1 MAADFP
7 HLYPYSRKEAK
18 EHGELELWDES
29 FRNNVACARAIEDA
43 IRQDFDEET
52 DSIRLGCAERV
63 LEEYGFKR
71 VNLVLAHSVKELS
84 DTAYVSD
91 SAIQWSRQTFVPY
104 SGLYAR
110 YFVVNTASSLMEAFI
125 RQARDAYQSLGL
137 FGPEHC
143 TGDRSEQDFTG
154 KVLILSPDTL
164 RESCWSQQN
173 QLWFAHDGFGCGPN
187 ARGRS
192 IRATCLGDGEMTR
205 WNRSD
210 FTGVLDEQYLPDW
223 AREKLEELRGP
234 TQEQNNGPTMDGM
247 A

>member
-18 EHGELELWDES
+18 DRGVLEVWDES
-29 FRNNVACARAIEDA
+29 FRNNVACSRAIEEA
-43 IRQDFDEET
+43 IRQDFDRDT
-52 DSIRLGCAERV
+52 DSIREGCAGKV
-63 LEEYGFKR
+63 LEQYGFKR
-71 VNLVLAHSVKELS
+71 VNFVLAHTLKQRDIGMYVDADSLFWAARTSVPRDSEYGRYYAV
-84 DTAYVSD
+84 DTAVPLLN
-91 SAIQWSRQTFVPY
+91 TFIHQV
-104 SGLYAR
+104 
-110 YFVVNTASSLMEAFI
+110 
-125 RQARDAYQSLGL
+125 RDAYQALEL
-137 FGPEHC
+137 FGWQHC
-143 TGDRSEQDFTG
+143 IPDSREQDFTG
-154 KVLILSPDTL
+154 KVLVLSTDTL
-164 RESCWSQQN
+164 REGCWRQRD
-173 QLWFAHDGFGCGPN
+173 QLWLAHDGFGCGPH

-234 TQEQNNGPTMDGM
+234 THEQNNGPTRGGM